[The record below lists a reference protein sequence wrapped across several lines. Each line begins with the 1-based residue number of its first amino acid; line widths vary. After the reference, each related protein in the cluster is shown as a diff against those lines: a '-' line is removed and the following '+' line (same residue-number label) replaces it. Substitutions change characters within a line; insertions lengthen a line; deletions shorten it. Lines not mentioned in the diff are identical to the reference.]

1 MLRVGS
7 WLYGKKPA
15 ANTQSL
21 DSLTELRDR
30 EYSVHSPLNLDVV
43 TDIVGGGAVEDAMK
57 AATLILNDDV
67 DGAEDGLSEGVSS
80 FHNVSGQRRGRIHPG
95 DVRFRAGG
103 DASRF
108 ADLFSRHVGFSL
120 EWSMTDLLA
129 PLSVASERLNAAENT
144 AYNDQQKAQHNS
156 HAPNSYHSQIYVPG
170 TEFALCQAM
179 AQLMSAVV
187 GVLNESLT
195 ESIKGF
201 YKLRKAYITLDGILK
216 MEQKFMQLNQSGG
229 TTPTELLQ
237 SSSRASGLDASANP
251 DANSSVEAAG
261 LSQKL
266 SDINVSS
273 EEESTTDASSTKS
286 PADMLSHDPDSDIF
300 KNEIDVFV
308 HSGANFCF
316 GILLLLISMVPPA
329 FSKLLGI
336 IGFHGDKERGL
347 RMLWQASKFHNL
359 IGAIAAFAILGY
371 YNGFVRYCDIMP
383 DPVPGDDADVQGYP
397 QERLESLLAKMRQ
410 RFPKSQLWL
419 LEESR
424 MEGANKN
431 LERALE
437 LLCGEEKSPLQQ
449 VEALRVFERSLNAM
463 YLHRHEL
470 CAKSFL
476 ECVDLNSWSR
486 SLYYYIAGSSHL
498 SLYRSSSGDAE
509 LAAKHAEKATEYY
522 RMAPPLAGKKRFMAR
537 QLPFDIFVT
546 RKIAKWEARAKE
558 WKVPLV
564 DAVGVDP
571 IEEMIFFWNG
581 HSRMTTEQLEESL
594 QNLAWSENDAN
605 KKNWSREGPEEKA
618 ILQLLRA
625 AVWRSMRKHDQA
637 RKLIQDSVLSHDKT
651 LFTGHLKD
659 NWVQPAA
666 HFEMAANMWMERPNY
681 IAVHGDGS
689 GSPPAETTKGEAS
702 SATPLEKQKVRECKE
717 YLEKASRWESYELDT
732 RIGLKVTAAMEAVQK
747 WENMHSSSTS

>member
-7 WLYGKKPA
+7 WLYGKKSG
-15 ANTQSL
+15 ANASTQSL
-21 DSLTELRDR
+21 DSLTELRD
-30 EYSVHSPLNLDVV
+30 L
-43 TDIVGGGAVEDAMK
+43 EDAMK

-67 DGAEDGLSEGVSS
+67 DGAEDGLSEGTSS
-80 FHNVSGQRRGRIHPG
+80 FHNLGRGVVAFI
-95 DVRFRAGG
+95 RAT
-103 DASRF
+103 
-108 ADLFSRHVGFSL
+108 LGFEL
-120 EWSMTDLLA
+120 EVMRQ
-129 PLSVASERLNAAENT
+129 ASERLNAAENS
-144 AYNDQQKAQHNS
+144 AYNDQHKAQHS
-156 HAPNSYHSQIYVPG
+156 AHAPNSYHSQIYAPG

-201 YKLRKAYITLDGILK
+201 YKLRKAYIALDGILK
-216 MEQKFMQLNQSGG
+216 MEQKFTQMSRSGDV
-229 TTPTELLQ
+229 TPAEFAK
-237 SSSRASGLDASANP
+237 SSSQLSGQESTSKSTETD
-251 DANSSVEAAG
+251 SVEASR

-266 SDINVSS
+266 SDINVSDEPNGS
-273 EEESTTDASSTKS
+273 EESTDVSSTDS
-286 PADMLSHDPDSDIF
+286 PADMLSHDPESDIF
-300 KNEIDVFV
+300 KNQIDVFV
-308 HSGANFCF
+308 HSGSNFCF

-359 IGAIAAFAILGY
+359 IGAIAAFALLGY

-383 DPVPGDDADVQGYP
+383 DPLPGEDGDVQGYP

-424 MEGANKN
+424 MEGANRN
-431 LERALE
+431 LEVALE

-463 YLHRHEL
+463 YLHRYEL
-470 CAKSFL
+470 CADSFL

-498 SLYRSSSGDAE
+498 SLYRSAAETDAD
-509 LAAKHAEKATEYY
+509 LAAKHAEKAMEYF
-522 RMAPPLAGKKRFMAR
+522 RTAPPLAGKKRFMAR
-537 QLPFDIFVT
+537 QLPFDVFVA
-546 RKIAKWEARAKE
+546 RKIAKWEERAKE

-581 HSRMTTEQLEESL
+581 HSRMTTDHLEESL
-594 QNLAWSENDAN
+594 RKLAWSESDAN
-605 KKNWSREGPEEKA
+605 KNWTREGAEEKA
-618 ILQLLRA
+618 LLQLLRA
-625 AVWRSMRKHDQA
+625 AVWRSMRKHNEA
-637 RKLIQDSVLSHDKT
+637 KELIQTSVLSQEKSV
-651 LFTGHLKD
+651 FTGHLKD
-659 NWVQPAA
+659 NWVLPAA
-666 HFEMAANMWMERPNY
+666 LFEMAANLWMERPGY
-681 IAVHGDGS
+681 IVHGKES
-689 GSPPAETTKGEAS
+689 REFVETARDES
-702 SATPLEKQKVRECKE
+702 SASVERKKVRECKE
-717 YLEKASRWESYELDT
+717 YLDKASRWESYELDA
-732 RIGLKVTAAMEAVQK
+732 RIGLKVTAAMEAVHK
-747 WENMHSSSTS
+747 WESTHTASSN